1 MSYKEEE
8 KRALLQNTS
17 NEKSEEQSLLQNDDR
32 RRNYLY
38 SSPEIQV
45 TSCSDYEG
53 GSQVKIINGVT
64 KETEPPKTKVYKRRY
79 YILIVYSLLAF
90 TQGALWNTWGP
101 IAASSEDAFGW
112 TDGDIALFANW
123 GPISYIIATFILSW
137 IVDVKGLRWACVLS
151 AFLVAV
157 GAGVRC
163 ITDQPPYVTWTVN
176 IGQFLN
182 GLAGPVCMGVP
193 PVLSAIWFPANER
206 TTATAFSFEWN
217 SFGVAIQ
224 FILGPLL
231 VSDLSKRD
239 NSTIGNESY
248 VNISTKNE
256 NTSDI
261 IAQDIAIERNQI
273 MKYMYYEAAWSVFV
287 FLLVLIY
294 FPAKPPLPPT
304 VTASTERLDYKNGV
318 KGLFRH
324 KKFWLICFT
333 YGISTGVYGCWQ
345 SVLDIN
351 LKPHGIPETEAGWLG
366 LYAGLA
372 GCVAAVIVAKFNDVF
387 SKHIRLFLLVAYI
400 GAVAFFTWFTLI
412 LNGTLPDSTV
422 SLYSSIIIATIL
434 ISVVSPLYFEMACEA
449 TYPIA
454 EGITNF
460 VLTFINN
467 VAGLIFLLVQM
478 IPNIGSAWENWCLLG
493 AIGSCIPV
501 LLLLKERY
509 NRLEIDE
516 NSPKD
521 ESK

>member
-137 IVDVKGLRWACVLS
+137 IVDVKGR
-151 AFLVAV
+151 
-157 GAGVRC
+157 
-163 ITDQPPYVTWTVN
+163 TVN

-224 FILGPLL
+224 FILGNYF
-231 VSDLSKRD
+231 VLSRM
-239 NSTIGNESY
+239 
-248 VNISTKNE
+248 
-256 NTSDI
+256 NT
-261 IAQDIAIERNQI
+261 
-273 MKYMYYEAAWSVFV
+273 
-287 FLLVLIY
+287 
-294 FPAKPPLPPT
+294 
-304 VTASTERLDYKNGV
+304 
-318 KGLFRH
+318 
-324 KKFWLICFT
+324 
-333 YGISTGVYGCWQ
+333 
-345 SVLDIN
+345 
-351 LKPHGIPETEAGWLG
+351 
-366 LYAGLA
+366 GLA
-372 GCVAAVIVAKFNDVF
+372 
-387 SKHIRLFLLVAYI
+387 
-400 GAVAFFTWFTLI
+400 
-412 LNGTLPDSTV
+412 
-422 SLYSSIIIATIL
+422 
-434 ISVVSPLYFEMACEA
+434 
-449 TYPIA
+449 
-454 EGITNF
+454 
-460 VLTFINN
+460 
-467 VAGLIFLLVQM
+467 
-478 IPNIGSAWENWCLLG
+478 
-493 AIGSCIPV
+493 
-501 LLLLKERY
+501 
-509 NRLEIDE
+509 
-516 NSPKD
+516 
-521 ESK
+521 